1 MMLNILERITQGKGK
16 PGDEVP
22 SELTP
27 ITTAKKTKASG
38 DPAH

>member
-16 PGDEVP
+16 LGDEVP

-27 ITTAKKTKASG
+27 ITTAKKTKV
-38 DPAH
+38 PAEPTN